1 MLKRPEYDRDPSD
14 GPSSSKRY
22 RRDDEDPPKIN
33 TLFRGEVASVTNYG
47 VFIQLPGY
55 RKQGLVH
62 KSQMSNSHIDDPSEM
77 LSVRERVYCKVIG
90 ITDEGKISL
99 SMKCVDQT
107 SGKDLDPNNVQ
118 VSIDQRKN
126 KKTFKREIQKIELG
140 AVYDTNCKKCG
151 AYGHFSKD
159 CFSVNGQ
166 AYSLVPESDDKL
178 KDSEKS
184 HHSREEKKH
193 RKKEKKLKKAH
204 KKKKKK
210 HKKESKSSSD
220 KHKKSK
226 HKKKK
231 KHHHRKSSSDS
242 SSDSS
247 SSSSDSQ

>member
-1 MLKRPEYDRDPSD
+1 MSKRRSFDRDSAEA
-14 GPSSSKRY
+14 SSSKRY
-22 RRDDEDPPKIN
+22 RRDDEEPPKIN
-33 TLFRGEVASVTNYG
+33 TIFRGEVASVTNYG

-62 KSQMSNSHIDDPSEM
+62 KSQMSNSHVDDPSEV
-77 LSVRERVYCKVIG
+77 LSVRERVYCKVIA

-107 SGKDLDPNNVQ
+107 SGKDMDPNNIQ
-118 VSIDQRKN
+118 VSIDQRKQ
-126 KKTFKREIQKIELG
+126 KKGFKREIQKIELG
-140 AVYDTNCKKCG
+140 AVYDTTCKKCG

-159 CFSVNGQ
+159 CFSVNGKS
-166 AYSLVPESDDKL
+166 YSLVPETDEGKHV
-178 KDSEKS
+178 SEKS
-184 HHSREEKKH
+184 HLSHEEKKL
-193 RKKEKKLKKAH
+193 RKKEKKAKKAH

-231 KHHHRKSSSDS
+231 KHHHHKSSSGS
-242 SSDSS
+242 SNDSS
-247 SSSSDSQ
+247 SSSSYSP